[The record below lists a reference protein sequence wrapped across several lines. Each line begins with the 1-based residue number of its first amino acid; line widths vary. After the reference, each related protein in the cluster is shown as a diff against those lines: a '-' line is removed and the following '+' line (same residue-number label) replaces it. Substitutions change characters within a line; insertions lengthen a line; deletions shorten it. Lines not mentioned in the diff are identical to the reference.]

1 MAHATD
7 FFPGSKT
14 DELANARDDLAAAFR
29 IAARLGFHEGTCNHF
44 SLLLPGSRETYLINP
59 FGLSF
64 EEIRP
69 ADLLLVDS
77 AGSVIDGVGRV
88 EKTALNIHSRVH
100 RASPDAA
107 CVLHTHMPY
116 ATALTTLDGFRLEMC
131 HQNSLRFFDRIA
143 YDRDHSEYG
152 GLALSEQEG
161 DRIAAALSSRRVL
174 MLEHHGVIVTGP
186 SIAAALDDL
195 YYLERAAQV
204 QILAM
209 SSGRPLKRVSDELAR
224 RTSREF
230 ARDRDEYA
238 RLHFRSLKR
247 LLESAQPHWRD

>member
-88 EKTALNIHSRVH
+88 EKPRSTSIPEFIAPRL
-100 RASPDAA
+100 
-107 CVLHTHMPY
+107 MP
-116 ATALTTLDGFRLEMC
+116 
-131 HQNSLRFFDRIA
+131 HA
-143 YDRDHSEYG
+143 YFIRTC
-152 GLALSEQEG
+152 
-161 DRIAAALSSRRVL
+161 L
-174 MLEHHGVIVTGP
+174 MPRH
-186 SIAAALDDL
+186 
-195 YYLERAAQV
+195 
-204 QILAM
+204 
-209 SSGRPLKRVSDELAR
+209 
-224 RTSREF
+224 
-230 ARDRDEYA
+230 
-238 RLHFRSLKR
+238 
-247 LLESAQPHWRD
+247 